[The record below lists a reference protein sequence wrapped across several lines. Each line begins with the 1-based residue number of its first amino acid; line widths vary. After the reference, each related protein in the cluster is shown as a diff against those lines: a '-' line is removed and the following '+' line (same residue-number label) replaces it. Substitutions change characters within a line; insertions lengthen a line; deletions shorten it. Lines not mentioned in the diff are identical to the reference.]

1 MTVPAR
7 GPIFDLLRFNGER
20 LQRFVITNP
29 SYPNPFAATGSAL
42 PPTSVVRLDP
52 TVRIPYTVQH
62 SVSVEQQLQR
72 GTTITASYFR
82 TSTILFRS
90 RDINAP
96 LPQFYSARPDASLN
110 VLRQIESSGRQV
122 TDSLEISFRGN
133 ATKYFVGMAQYTLG
147 RAYNDSSGIG
157 SFPANNYD
165 LSGEWSRADS
175 DQRHRFNVLGSVKA
189 GRLFNL
195 GIALQAESGRP
206 YSMITGRDDNR
217 DGLALDRLGGVRRNT
232 LEGPGYVGLDL
243 RLSKDFVLDASKKEK
258 SPKITTAIDAFN
270 VINRVNYS
278 GYIGNLSSPFF
289 GRAIASRPAR
299 RLQLSVRC
307 VF

>member
-1 MTVPAR
+1 MV
-7 GPIFDLLRFNGER
+7 RF
-20 LQRFVITNP
+20 
-29 SYPNPFAATGSAL
+29 Y
-42 PPTSVVRLDP
+42 LD
-52 TVRIPYTVQH
+52 VQIPLTFQH
-62 SVSVEQQLQR
+62 SLSVEQQLQR
-72 GTTITASYFR
+72 STTLTVSYFR
-82 TSTILFRS
+82 TSGNLFRS

-96 LPQFYSARPDASLN
+96 LPPLYSARPDASLN

-133 ATKYFVGMAQYTLG
+133 ATKYFAGMAQYTLG
-147 RAYNDSSGIG
+147 SAHNDSNSIG
-157 SFPANNYD
+157 AFPANNYD

-217 DGLALDRLGGVRRNT
+217 DGLALDRPGGVRRNT

-243 RLSKDFVLDASKKEK
+243 RWSKDFVLDASKKEK

-299 RLQLSVRC
+299 RLQLSVR
-307 VF
+307 FAF